1 MSVFKAHV
9 QDGRLVLDEPTD
21 LPEGE
26 VVYLQSLDA
35 TELADGSMSD
45 EEREDL
51 FQALEEAIETVR
63 PPGEDEPEN
72 EDTPVDTSFV
82 AEHDESPVT
91 TRV

>member
-1 MSVFKAHV
+1 MSVFKAYV
-9 QDGRLVLDEPTD
+9 QDGRLLLDEPTH

-26 VVYLQSLDA
+26 VVYLQALDA
-35 TELADGSMSD
+35 TALVDGSMSD

-63 PPGEDEPEN
+63 PPEDEAPDN
-72 EDTPVDTSFV
+72 EDTPVDSNLV

>member
-1 MSVFKAHV
+1 MSVFKAYV
-9 QDGRLVLDEPTD
+9 QDGRLMLDEPTD

-26 VVYLQSLDA
+26 VVYLQALDA
-35 TELADGSMSD
+35 TALVDGSMTD

-63 PPGEDEPEN
+63 PPEEGEPDN
-72 EDTPVDTSFV
+72 EDTPLDANLV
-82 AEHDESPVT
+82 AESEESPPT